1 MASLVIR
8 RWNATCY
15 GSVTARDVLGGKIP
29 AEGSHGVYARSPQI
43 CILCYTPPGPRSPRR
58 SYRPLRWRPA
68 PTRGSVP
75 LTVPGV
81 LAALEL
87 DMAQKKASI
96 TTLALCGFSA
106 CERMSRIPCMALSRI
121 ASVPRIPCPLL
132 APLAQP
138 QRSILLK

>member
-1 MASLVIR
+1 MR
-8 RWNATCY
+8 Q
-15 GSVTARDVLGGKIP
+15 VTANLYPVL
-29 AEGSHGVYARSPQI
+29 HTARASI
-43 CILCYTPPGPRSPRR
+43 TASAI
-58 SYRPLRWRPA
+58 RPLRWRPS

-81 LAALEL
+81 LAALAL

-106 CERMSRIPCMALSRI
+106 CERMSRIPGMALSRI
-121 ASVPRIPCPLL
+121 ASVPRIPCPLP

-138 QRSILLK
+138 QRSTLLK